1 MTVKLQTGCRTKR
14 INRHSNGAY
23 CNLACLADKL
33 LTACATALK
42 SPLLHVACALQGYG
56 NEVSIAADAKI
67 SAQRSA
73 DDASAANDSVKA
85 FSPSAQ
91 LPDPPRG
98 TGVDPRQAERLRP
111 VRTLMPATTGSG
123 PLPTPHAVPNQSP
136 PAQPAVMTAAGL
148 TASGGSSS
156 SSGSSSAELGL
167 SDGSSGSSSE
177 VSYSHVTPYV
187 EPAGNEGSSSGPA
200 TASTPL
206 VGGGGG
212 AGLPLTSRARQT
224 RPAQRRGQDQV

>member
-1 MTVKLQTGCRTKR
+1 M
-14 INRHSNGAY
+14 
-23 CNLACLADKL
+23 
-33 LTACATALK
+33 
-42 SPLLHVACALQGYG
+42 
-56 NEVSIAADAKI
+56 SITADAKI

-73 DDASAANDSVKA
+73 DEASAANDSVKA

-91 LPDPPRG
+91 LPGSPRG

-111 VRTLMPATTGSG
+111 VRTLMPATTGGG
-123 PLPTPHAVPNQSP
+123 PLPTPVDPYPPHAVPNQSP

-148 TASGGSSS
+148 TGSGGSSS
-156 SSGSSSAELGL
+156 SSGSSSAELGS

-200 TASTPL
+200 TVSTPL

-212 AGLPLTSRARQT
+212 AGLPQTSRVRQA
-224 RPAQRRGQDQV
+224 RPAQRHGQDQV

>member
-1 MTVKLQTGCRTKR
+1 MGPAASAEIAHCM
-14 INRHSNGAY
+14 HAY
-23 CNLACLADKL
+23 NAARPHCNLACHPDNSS
-33 LTACATALK
+33 TSFATPLK
-42 SPLLHVACALQGYG
+42 SSLLHPTCALQGYG
-56 NEVSIAADAKI
+56 NEVSITADAKI

-73 DDASAANDSVKA
+73 DEASAANDSVKA

-91 LPDPPRG
+91 LPGSTRG
-98 TGVDPRQAERLRP
+98 IGVDPRQAERLRP

-123 PLPTPHAVPNQSP
+123 PLPTPHGVPNQSP

-148 TASGGSSS
+148 TGSGGSSS
-156 SSGSSSAELGL
+156 SSGSSSAELGS

-200 TASTPL
+200 TVSTPL

-212 AGLPLTSRARQT
+212 AGLPQTSRVRQA
-224 RPAQRRGQDQV
+224 RPAQRRGQDPM